1 MYTRM
6 VPRVQMCLC
15 TTARVLI
22 EQMAFAHGTSAQHT
36 RVPNC
41 AGACVRLFTCHHAT
55 HASERG
61 ALASGAF
68 VLHALRLTSLL
79 PLPVVPGMQH
89 GFESLDNYSLGG
101 QMEKRGP
108 GKYI

>member
-1 MYTRM
+1 MCSFMYTRM

-41 AGACVRLFTCHHAT
+41 AGACVRLFT
-55 HASERG
+55 
-61 ALASGAF
+61 
-68 VLHALRLTSLL
+68 
-79 PLPVVPGMQH
+79 
-89 GFESLDNYSLGG
+89 
-101 QMEKRGP
+101 
-108 GKYI
+108 I